1 MPIQISAAVQRVP
14 NGPPKIETL
23 TLEEPRAGEVRVAIA
38 AVGIC
43 HTDMVMRDQLLPVP
57 QPVVLGHEGAGIIE
71 ALGEGVTG
79 LSVGD
84 HVVLSFASCGHCPSC
99 DDHSP
104 AYCHSWF
111 PLNFGGM
118 RADGSTA
125 LTDAAGE
132 VVHSHVFGQSAFA
145 THAVVPANNAIK
157 VDTDLSL
164 DILGPLGCGI
174 QTGAGA
180 VLKALQVR
188 ANSSI
193 AVIGA
198 GAVGMS
204 AIMAA
209 ANIANAAIVV
219 AIDINAGR
227 VAISRQF
234 GATHGF
240 DPAEGSYVELAAKA
254 GCPVGFDYIIDTTGL
269 TELCNQAALALAPR
283 GEIALVGAYV
293 PGTQLSIDSTFLMSG
308 GRVIRGVVEGSADPA
323 KFILE
328 LIGHYRQGRF
338 PFDQLIQ
345 TFDFADIV
353 AAIQAGETGKVIKP
367 VVRMKPHSV

>member
-1 MPIQISAAVQRVP
+1 MPIQISAAVQRAP
-14 NGPPKIETL
+14 NCPPQIELL
-23 TLEEPRAGEVRVAIA
+23 TIEEPRAGEIRVAMS

-43 HTDMVMRDQLLPVP
+43 HTDMVMRDQLVPVP

-71 ALGEGVTG
+71 AVGEGVTG
-79 LSVGD
+79 LTIGD
-84 HVVLSFASCGHCPSC
+84 HVILSFASCGHCSSC

-118 RADGSTA
+118 RTDGSTA
-125 LTDAAGE
+125 LTDVAGE
-132 VVHSHVFGQSAFA
+132 VVHSHVFGQSSFA
-145 THAVVPANNAIK
+145 THAVVPASNAIK
-157 VDTDLSL
+157 VDAEIPL

-180 VLKALQVR
+180 VLKALKVR
-188 ANSSI
+188 PNSSVAI
-193 AVIGA
+193 IGA

-209 ANIANAAIVV
+209 ANIAKAAIVA
-219 AIDINAGR
+219 AIDINENR
-227 VAISRQF
+227 VALSHQF

-240 DPAEGSYVELAAKA
+240 NPTEGSYSELAAMA

-269 TELCNQAALALAPR
+269 AELCNQAALALAPR
-283 GEIALVGAYV
+283 GELALVGAYA
-293 PGTQLSIDSTFLMSG
+293 PGTQISVDSTFLMSG
-308 GRVIRGVVEGSADPA
+308 GRVVRGVVEGSADPTQ
-323 KFILE
+323 FIPE
-328 LIGHYRQGRF
+328 LIDHYRHGRF

-345 TFDFADIV
+345 MFDFADIV
-353 AAIQAGETGKVIKP
+353 EAIEAGESGRVIKP
-367 VVRMKPHSV
+367 VIKMQRPAV

>member
-1 MPIQISAAVQRVP
+1 MPIQISAAVQRKP
-14 NGPPKIETL
+14 NSPPQIESL
-23 TLEEPRAGEVRVAIA
+23 TLEEPRAGEVRVAMS
-38 AVGIC
+38 AVGVC
-43 HTDMVMRDQLLPVP
+43 HTDMVMRDQLVPVP
-57 QPVVLGHEGAGIIE
+57 QPVVLGHEGAGVIE
-71 ALGEGVTG
+71 AVGEGVTG

-84 HVVLSFASCGHCPSC
+84 HVILSFASCGQCSSC
-99 DDHSP
+99 HDHAP

-125 LTDAAGE
+125 LADANGE
-132 VVHSHVFGQSAFA
+132 IVHSHVFGQSAFA
-145 THAVVPANNAIK
+145 THAVVPAGNAIK
-157 VDTDLSL
+157 VDAALPL

-188 ANSSI
+188 ADSSV

-209 ANIANAAIVV
+209 ANIAKAAIVA

-227 VAISRQF
+227 VALSRQL

-240 DPAEGSYVELAAKA
+240 DPSEGSYLELAQKA
-254 GCPVGFDYIIDTTGL
+254 GCSVGFDYIIDTTGL
-269 TELCNQAALALAPR
+269 AHLCNQAALALAPR
-283 GEIALVGAYV
+283 GELALVGAYA
-293 PGTQLSIDSTFLMSG
+293 PGTQVNVDSTFLMSG

-323 KFILE
+323 QFIPE
-328 LIGHYRQGRF
+328 LIAYYRQGRF

-345 TFDFADIV
+345 MFDFADIV
-353 AAIQAGETGKVIKP
+353 EAIEAGESGRVIKP
-367 VVRMKPHSV
+367 VIRMKPPSV

>member
-1 MPIQISAAVQRVP
+1 MPIQISAAVQRKP
-14 NGPPKIETL
+14 NSPPQIETL
-23 TLEEPRAGEVRVAIA
+23 TLEEPRAGEVRVAMS
-38 AVGIC
+38 AVGVC
-43 HTDMVMRDQLLPVP
+43 HTDMVMRDQLVPVP
-57 QPVVLGHEGAGIIE
+57 QPAVLGHEGAGVID
-71 ALGEGVTG
+71 AVGSGVTG

-84 HVVLSFASCGHCPSC
+84 HVVLSFASCGQCICCH
-99 DDHSP
+99 DHAP

-118 RADGSTA
+118 RSDGSTA
-125 LTDAAGE
+125 LTDANGAI
-132 VVHSHVFGQSAFA
+132 VHSHVFGQSAFA
-145 THAVVPANNAIK
+145 THAVVSATNAIR
-157 VDTDLSL
+157 VDAALPL

-188 ANSSI
+188 ANSSV

-209 ANIANAAIVV
+209 ANIAKAAIVA

-227 VAISRQF
+227 VTLSRQL

-240 DPAEGSYVELAAKA
+240 DPAEGSYTELAEKA

-269 TELCNQAALALAPR
+269 ANLCNQAALALAPR
-283 GEIALVGAYV
+283 GELALVGAYT
-293 PGTQLSIDSTFLMSG
+293 PGTQVSVDSTYLMSG

-323 KFILE
+323 QFIPE
-328 LIGHYRQGRF
+328 LIDHYRKGRF
-338 PFDQLIQ
+338 PFDQLIKMY
-345 TFDFADIV
+345 DFADI
-353 AAIQAGETGKVIKP
+353 ADAIEAGESGWVIKP
-367 VVRMKPHSV
+367 VIRMK